1 MLHSGNT
8 FTLSKNLRGF
18 LLPCV
23 LLIISITVGLLLWQ
37 NIKDIRHHNLEVA
50 TNGARNIFQFVVLV
64 RQWTARH
71 GGVYV
76 LSSEST
82 PPNPYLK
89 HPHRDLTTTDDR
101 KLTMLNPA
109 YVTRQLAELADQNVH
124 MRLHITSLNPIRP
137 ANAADEWETEA
148 LNGFEQG
155 ELEKVS
161 IEPMQNIP
169 YIRYMAPLMVTEECM
184 KCHAAQGYQVGDIR
198 GGISVSLNYKPIE
211 QAIDKEI
218 RKAIISHSV
227 FFILFV
233 LVSWTLIRLL
243 SKHWKALDSTIET
256 LQMTRNELVENEK
269 MASLGRLVAG
279 FSHEIN
285 TPIGV
290 ALGAITHGDQILE
303 EFTDLLQKDEVT
315 EEEVNSILHDMTESH
330 DLALANLKR
339 AAELVFRFKRT
350 SIDRSAHTMR
360 DFMLS
365 EVIDD
370 VLASMRNI
378 LKHSSVKLQVNCSEQ
393 LKLHGTPGLLEQ
405 VLTNLIDNSLK
416 HGFGPSQNQGEIHI
430 DVESKPDNLILIRF
444 RDNGLGMEEHI
455 RQKIFE
461 PFFTTKHNQGGSGL
475 GLYIIYNIITQQ
487 LHGTIHVE
495 STLESGTEFIIEFPQ
510 TMPELPTTAS

>member
-1 MLHSGNT
+1 MPNSENT
-8 FTLSKNLRGF
+8 FAFSKDLRNF

-23 LLIISITVGLLLWQ
+23 LLIISTTVGLLLWQ

-76 LSSEST
+76 FSSDNT
-82 PPNPYLK
+82 PSNPYLK
-89 HPHRDLTTTDDR
+89 HPQRDLITTENLA
-101 KLTMLNPA
+101 LTMLNPA
-109 YVTRQLAELADQNVH
+109 YVTRQLAELADENVH
-124 MRLHITSLNPIRP
+124 MRLHITSLKPIRP
-137 ANAADEWETEA
+137 TNAADEWETQA

-155 ELEKVS
+155 DLEKVS
-161 IEPMQNIP
+161 IEPIHDIP
-169 YIRYMAPLMVTEECM
+169 YLRYMAPLMVTEECL
-184 KCHAAQGYQVGDIR
+184 KCHADQGYQVGDIR
-198 GGISVSLNYKPIE
+198 GGISVSLNYEPIE
-211 QAIDKEI
+211 QAINKEI
-218 RKAIISHSV
+218 RNSIISHTV
-227 FFILFV
+227 FFVLFV

-243 SKHWKALDSTIET
+243 SKHWKALDSSIET
-256 LQMTRNELVENEK
+256 LQMTRNELVETEK

-290 ALGAITHGDQILE
+290 ALGAITHGDQLLE

-360 DFMLS
+360 DFMLT
-365 EVIDD
+365 ELIDD

-378 LKHSSVKLQVNCSEQ
+378 LKHSPVKVQVNCPET
-393 LKLHGTPGLLEQ
+393 LKLYGTPGLLEQ

-416 HGFGPSQNQGEIHI
+416 HGFDRSQNSGEIHI
-430 DVESKPDNLILIRF
+430 DVELRPQDQILIRF
-444 RDNGLGMEEHI
+444 RDNGLGMEERI

-461 PFFTTKHNQGGSGL
+461 PFFTTKHHQGGSGL
-475 GLYIIYNIITQQ
+475 GLYIIYNIVTQQ

-495 STLESGTEFIIEFPQ
+495 STLESGTEFIIEFPK
-510 TMPELPTTAS
+510 TMPELPANAS